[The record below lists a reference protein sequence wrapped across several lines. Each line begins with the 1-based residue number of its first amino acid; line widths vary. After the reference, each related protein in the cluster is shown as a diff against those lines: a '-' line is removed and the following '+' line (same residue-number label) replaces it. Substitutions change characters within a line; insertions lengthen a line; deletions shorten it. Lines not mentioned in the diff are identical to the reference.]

1 MHKTPEQLFEQLF
14 EQFNQAIELIH
25 TDLACSYLDAYL
37 ENAEN
42 LVDNN
47 HVRVEDGLP
56 KPETVKKLQDLYEKL
71 DIQHQDKG
79 TIRRLLQ
86 LCLLKVMSKDAIQA
100 NHQMTP
106 DTIGMLIAYLIEQ
119 IVPLNKPYK
128 IFDPVVGTGNLLT
141 KVMNDLT
148 KISHQTVEAYGID
161 NDDSM
166 LAAASVSVDL
176 QQLPVQLLHQ
186 DSITN
191 LNIPQSDLAVA
202 DLPIGYYPL
211 DDNVKNYQTKAEK
224 GHSFV
229 HHLLIEQTMN
239 YIVPGGF
246 AFFVVPSNL
255 FETKE
260 SESFVKWIQSVAF
273 MQGFINLPS
282 DMFSNIASQKSILI
296 LQNHGAN
303 AKQAKQ
309 VLLGSFPSLKNEK
322 EFRKFLAQINLWVKT
337 SLKS

>member
-1 MHKTPEQLFEQLF
+1 MHRTPEQLFEQF
-14 EQFNQAIELIH
+14 DQAIELIH
-25 TDLACSYLDAYL
+25 NDLSCSYLDAYL

-56 KPETVKKLQDLYEKL
+56 KPETVKKLQAIYAEL
-71 DIQHQDKG
+71 DIQHQEKE
-79 TIRRLLQ
+79 TVRRLLQ
-86 LCLLKVMSKDAIQA
+86 LCLLKVMRKDVIQA

-106 DTIGMLIAYLIEQ
+106 DTIGMLIAYLIAQ
-119 IVPLNKPYK
+119 MAPLNEPYK

-141 KVMNDLT
+141 TVMNRLAKVSD
-148 KISHQTVEAYGID
+148 QPVEAYGID

-176 QQLPVQLLHQ
+176 QKLPVQLLHQ

-191 LNIPQSDLAVA
+191 LDIPQSNLAVA

-211 DDNVKNYQTKAEK
+211 DDNVKNYQTKVAK
-224 GHSFV
+224 GHSYV

-239 YIVPGGF
+239 YIIPGGF

-260 SESFVKWIQSVAF
+260 SEPFVKWIQSVAY

-282 DMFSNIASQKSILI
+282 DMFSNAASQKSILI
-296 LQNHGAN
+296 LQNHGGT

-309 VLLGSFPSLKNEK
+309 ILLGSFPSLKYQK
-322 EFRKFLAQINLWVKT
+322 EFQKFLAEINQWVMT

>member
-1 MHKTPEQLFEQLF
+1 MHKTPEQLF

-71 DIQHQDKG
+71 DIQHQDKE

-106 DTIGMLIAYLIEQ
+106 DTIGMLIAYLIGQ

-141 KVMNDLT
+141 KVMN
-148 KISHQTVEAYGID
+148 
-161 NDDSM
+161 DSM

-191 LNIPQSDLAVA
+191 LDIPQSDLAVA

-224 GHSFV
+224 GHSYV

-260 SESFVKWIQSVAF
+260 SESFVKWIQSVAY

-282 DMFSNIASQKSILI
+282 DMFSNTASQKSILI